1 MAEKRPDQSDPP
13 SDPMQTIAE
22 LLQVLRED
30 VALRTQTM
38 QSISD
43 QLDARNQLMQQRIA
57 RHTAS
62 VSRSMQR
69 RLEAEHETNRR
80 ARWYTGVLAVF
91 AVLIGAVLFYM
102 VFEMARDMGRMED
115 YMFNMGHAPGDER
128 PARRHERKVAGPSFM
143 YAMAQDMQSMHEQ
156 MAQMRADMGLMRVAI
171 LQMDGTMGTM
181 GGDIGSMSRDM
192 GTMNAT
198 MGRMQYD
205 TLMLRQGVGSMSSDT
220 RAMGVPF
227 RVMDSFMPW

>member
-1 MAEKRPDQSDPP
+1 MAEKRPD
-13 SDPMQTIAE
+13 PMQTVEE

-30 VALRTQTM
+30 VALRN
-38 QSISD
+38 QSMVAISD
-43 QLDARNQLMQQRIA
+43 QLDTRNKLMQQRVA

-69 RLEAEHETNRR
+69 RLAAEQQTNKR

-102 VFEMARDMGRMED
+102 VFEMARDMNRMED
-115 YMFNMGHAPGDER
+115 YMFNMGHAPSDER

-143 YAMAQDMQSMHEQ
+143 HAMARDMQSMHEQ
-156 MAQMRADMGLMRVAI
+156 MTQMRSDIGAMRVAI
-171 LQMDGTMGTM
+171 IQMDGTIGAM

-205 TLMLRQGVGSMSSDT
+205 TLLLRQGVGSMSSDT